1 MKKINLLIVVF
12 LITLTISCAES
23 DDLFDES
30 IYYDNDTDC
39 PINTAGTCCD
49 VDGRILV
56 IPNNTYKY
64 TYKGVSGGVTSSENI
79 TWSVSNS
86 EITIISGQGTNE
98 AIFAFSS
105 NFIIGEISAIGMVGR
120 CCDCQ
125 STISISNYNL

>member
-1 MKKINLLIVVF
+1 MKIFNLLIVGF

-23 DDLFDES
+23 EDLIDES
-30 IYYDNDTDC
+30 TYYDQDEDC

-64 TYKGVSGGVTSSENI
+64 AYKGVSGGVTSSETI

-105 NFIIGEISAIGMVGR
+105 NFKNGEISAVGMVGG